1 MTTIP
6 VGETVDV
13 LQFLNGEFA
22 KVRWNH
28 KTGYVLSAYL
38 TRSPEIGS
46 SLELSVVK
54 PVQNY
59 SYDQMQSDLAT
70 LASRYPNLLTLSSI
84 GTSEEGRDLTLC
96 ILGNPN
102 ADRKLFLQASIHGRE
117 HVVTLLS
124 LCEIDYILSHQ
135 DMVLENGLTVKELLS
150 QVAIHIV
157 PMSNP
162 DGVTISQTGILPEKF
177 AKLYGNSSGI
187 ARLWKANANGIDL
200 NANFDADWEDYES
213 IYESS
218 SPAFAGYKGTA
229 PECAAESIAL
239 AEYLRANKFDLILSY
254 HTSGSL
260 IYWSYDYKNYPEV
273 NKQCRD
279 IATELSKTTGFI
291 LGEQETTSTAGLK
304 DYAIQSLQT
313 PSLTI
318 EFAIADAP
326 APLSEFEQIYERG
339 KLTLL
344 TSAQWILESA
354 S

>member
-54 PVQNY
+54 PVQDY
-59 SYDQMQSDLAT
+59 SYDQMQHDLAI

-102 ADRKLFLQASIHGRE
+102 ADRKLFMQASIHGRE
-117 HVVTLLS
+117 HIVTLLA

-135 DMVLENGLTVKELLS
+135 DMVLNNGLTVKDLLS

-177 AKLYGNSSGI
+177 AELYEGSSYI
-187 ARLWKANANGIDL
+187 AEFWKANANGIDL
-200 NANFDADWEDYES
+200 NANFDANWEDYES
-213 IYESS
+213 IYEST
-218 SPAFAGYKGTA
+218 SPAYAGYKGTA

-239 AEYLRANKFDLILSY
+239 AEYLRANQFDLILSY

-260 IYWSYDYKNYPEV
+260 IYWSYDYENHPEV
-273 NKQCRD
+273 NEQCRD

-291 LGEQETTSTAGLK
+291 LGEQESTSTAGLK

-344 TSAQWILESA
+344 TSAQWILASA
-354 S
+354 N